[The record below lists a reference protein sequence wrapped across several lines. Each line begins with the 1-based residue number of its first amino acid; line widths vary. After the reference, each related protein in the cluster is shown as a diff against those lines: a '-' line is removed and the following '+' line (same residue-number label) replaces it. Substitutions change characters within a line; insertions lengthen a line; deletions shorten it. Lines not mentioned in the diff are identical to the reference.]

1 MTLRLASVAAVV
13 QFPAA
18 DAAASRHRVQARLA
32 PLHRR
37 VRGVEPLE
45 VRLAARTR
53 GDPLGGHLARGALA
67 RVADGL
73 AAVVVAVEAA
83 AARSPAA
90 VREGH
95 VGGGAGGGPVL
106 LAAVTF
112 WNEQQFVELPP
123 DIEKDDG
130 NRSVM
135 V

>member
-1 MTLRLASVAAVV
+1 MTFRLASVATVV

-18 DAAASRHRVQARLA
+18 DGAARRHRVQARLP
-32 PLHRR
+32 PLHRLILR
-37 VRGVEPLE
+37 IKLLE
-45 VRLAARTR
+45 VGLAARAH
-53 GDPLGGHLARGALA
+53 GDPLGSHGARGALA
-67 RVADGL
+67 SVADGL
-73 AAVVVAVEAA
+73 AGVVVAVEAA
-83 AARSPAA
+83 AARRPAA
-90 VREGH
+90 VGEGH

-112 WNEQQFVELPP
+112 WKEQLVEFPP